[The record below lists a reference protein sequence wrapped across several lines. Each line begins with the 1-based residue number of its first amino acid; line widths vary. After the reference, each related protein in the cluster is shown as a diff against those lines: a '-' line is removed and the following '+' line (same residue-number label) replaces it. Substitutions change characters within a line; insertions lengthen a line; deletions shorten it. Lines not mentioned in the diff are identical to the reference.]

1 MDWSFFFLIHR
12 TAMKACMPAC
22 VVALVVPVAHKDK
35 TRQHKAYQIIGMLPA
50 SFPNSPSPLLFCS
63 FSSSPLLLF
72 SSSPLLLFSSS
83 SLQLWLKLINSNS
96 TMVGHLRT
104 DVINGETASVLT
116 KVSIPLL
123 PFPGSCCIL
132 GVLFSLNLHIQR
144 QMYIRKE
151 RTNKI
156 KKTWN

>member
-1 MDWSFFFLIHR
+1 
-12 TAMKACMPAC
+12 MPAC
-22 VVALVVPVAHKDK
+22 VVAMVVPVAHKDK
-35 TRQHKAYQIIGMLPA
+35 TTQNKAYQDIGMLPA
-50 SFPNSPSPLLFCS
+50 SFPSSPSPLLFCS
-63 FSSSPLLLF
+63 F

-96 TMVGHLRT
+96 AMVGHLRT
-104 DVINGETASVLT
+104 DIINRETASVLT
-116 KVSIPLL
+116 KVPIPLL
-123 PFPGSCCIL
+123 PFPGSYCIL

-156 KKTWN
+156 